1 MKYYEINLD
10 KRKKILKAY
19 IKKNIKSANLF
30 SRVCYV
36 LAGVLKILAIILGIG
51 NILYVALLS
60 KEELELIFLIMTFGF
75 PMLLSLL
82 PSTVYVIAVGGEYRL
97 RRNETIAFTENAL
110 IYSHKDDRS
119 GLLDVVYCHKVN
131 YSEIEDI
138 IVDQDSGLVEIHG
151 NITVETYE
159 NSELKETLNAKIFDF
174 LDAYDENV
182 VDMIKKSVK

>member
-1 MKYYEINLD
+1 M
-10 KRKKILKAY
+10 
-19 IKKNIKSANLF
+19 
-30 SRVCYV
+30 
-36 LAGVLKILAIILGIG
+36 
-51 NILYVALLS
+51 
-60 KEELELIFLIMTFGF
+60 
-75 PMLLSLL
+75 
-82 PSTVYVIAVGGEYRL
+82 GGEYRL

-138 IVDQDSGLVEIHG
+138 IVYQDSRLVEIHG

-174 LDAYDENV
+174 LNAYDEDIIN
-182 VDMIKKSVK
+182 IINYKRKHI